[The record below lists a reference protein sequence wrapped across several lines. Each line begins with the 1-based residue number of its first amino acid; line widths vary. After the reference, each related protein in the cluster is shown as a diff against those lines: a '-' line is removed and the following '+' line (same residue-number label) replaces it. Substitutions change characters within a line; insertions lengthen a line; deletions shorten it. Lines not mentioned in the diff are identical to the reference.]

1 MMAKGP
7 AGVLRS
13 TNDWLFHVRL
23 RPAMEAFIIA
33 LALAALAGCGA
44 TAPAATHTP
53 PSPAFAEPALSPP
66 AALTPAA
73 THTPPSPVFVEPT
86 LSPPAA
92 LTPAGDYGFSI
103 HLLARDLP
111 PQQLAILSHLEL
123 EKDPLLSVS
132 DIASYNKATHEIELT
147 AAGYEK
153 IHALSVPLD
162 GKAFAVCVGGQP
174 VYAGAFWVAY
184 SSVSFDGIVIDVSRA
199 TEENPVLQIQLGYPG
214 PAFFHGDD
222 PRSDPRVLQA
232 LEQAGKLK

>member
-13 TNDWLFHVRL
+13 TNDWLFHMRL

-44 TAPAATHTP
+44 TA
-53 PSPAFAEPALSPP
+53 
-66 AALTPAA
+66 PAA